1 MNSITTTTT
10 NTNQKSSINNGNR
23 APIPSEG
30 SQAKTLIALSLR
42 KDRKKPKLW
51 ALKIFLMPALLML
64 YTIGF
69 FIGYETEE
77 GGSYIAGNYRLF
89 PGEAWSYPNK
99 INIGAFNTSSAT
111 FVDTVVKSL
120 SDKSIDIQLLDA
132 TTSDE
137 VIANC
142 TGTIADSASNEICIF
157 LSSENEYNIYFGG
170 AEQALPNQQALAA
183 AQYAINTALL
193 NASNLDEVYP
203 VSQIQD
209 TPKLVTKNTVQP
221 ALPVVLVPSIMYVLS
236 AIICSLFYSGPIT
249 NEKMNGI
256 AKSYLLVGVKLRLYL
271 LQWLV
276 YYAMHGI
283 ILAGLLTL
291 VCKYFNLMPMSNGFL
306 IYVSNYL
313 GLVHLFAMIILGEFC
328 LLCSVE
334 VIISSS

>member
-1 MNSITTTTT
+1 MNSITT
-10 NTNQKSSINNGNR
+10 NPKSSINNSIR
-23 APIPSEG
+23 APIPSDWEH
-30 SQAKTLIALSLR
+30 AKTLIALSLR

-69 FIGYETEE
+69 FVGYETDE

-89 PGEAWSYPNK
+89 PGEKWSYPNK
-99 INIGAFNTSSAT
+99 INIGAFNNTT
-111 FVDTVVKSL
+111 FLDAVVKSL
-120 SDKSIDIQLLDA
+120 SDKSIDIQLLNA
-132 TTSDE
+132 TSSDE

-157 LSSENEYNIYFGG
+157 LSSENEYNLYFGG
-170 AEQALPNQQALAA
+170 SETAYPTQQSLAA
-183 AQYAINTALL
+183 AQYAINSALL
-193 NASNLDEVYP
+193 NASNLDEVYQ
-203 VSQIQD
+203 VISKIQE
-209 TPKLVTKNTVQP
+209 TPKLVTKDTAQP
-221 ALPVVLVPSIMYVLS
+221 ALPVILVPSIMYVLS
-236 AIICSLFYSGPIT
+236 AIICSVFYSGPIT

-291 VCKYFNLMPMSNGFL
+291 VCIYFNLMPMSNGFL

-313 GLVHLFAMIILGEFC
+313 GLVHLFAMIILGKIC
-328 LLCSVE
+328 HYLAWQCSCRH
-334 VIISSS
+334 IFP